1 LAGIM
6 GLVLAIG
13 AVEWWAGYAP
23 RYQMITDGGTR
34 DLVLQDGIPTWHS
47 QKNYLAR
54 WNLDCA
60 RGGRADVVILG
71 SSIFHGVELDPA
83 DSLGPQLAALLD
95 KGEEQPCVVN
105 LAQPGSAFENQAA
118 ALRQHAAALSPRV
131 VVWELW
137 GNSAYRFTLVDD
149 AAFNFGALGL
159 EPGQLPS
166 GLGLPGP
173 WNQALFRWSAAYRF
187 VSLSLTDAS
196 PVNNTELWRQFK
208 QSALA
213 PTIQQL
219 HQQGTAVLLVF
230 TPPLAGPFATHT
242 VRDSAA
248 YSVAA
253 DWASEQAV
261 PTVDLALAFGD
272 TDPASLR
279 IDRCCHY
286 NEEGTRRV
294 AQAIAGPVR
303 QLLD

>member
-1 LAGIM
+1 M
-6 GLVLAIG
+6 GKRRKPVLAVILGLILALGG
-13 AVEWWAGYAP
+13 AEWWAGYAP

-47 QKNYLAR
+47 QKDYLAR
-54 WNLDCA
+54 WNLD
-60 RGGRADVVILG
+60 
-71 SSIFHGVELDPA
+71 PA
-83 DSLGPQLAALLD
+83 ESLGPQLAALLD
-95 KGEEQPCVVN
+95 NGEGQPCVVN

-131 VVWELW
+131 VVWEIW
-137 GNSAYRFTLVDD
+137 HNSAYRFTMVGD
-149 AAFNFGALGL
+149 AAFNFGSLGL
-159 EPGQLPS
+159 EHGPLPN

-173 WNQALFRWSAAYRF
+173 WNQTLFRWSAAYRF
-187 VSLSLTDAS
+187 VSLSLTETS
-196 PVNNTELWRQFK
+196 SVNNKELWAQFK
-208 QSALA
+208 HSSLA

-219 HQQGTAVLLVF
+219 SEQGTAVLLVF
-230 TPPLAGPFATHT
+230 TPALAEPFAMHT

-253 DWASEQAV
+253 DWAAEQAV
-261 PTVDLALAFGD
+261 PMVDLALGYGD
-272 TDPASLR
+272 TDPAELR